1 MHNYPFEGLISSK
14 QYEEQYI
21 KPAVG
26 SPLPRTKS
34 RVKSEENEY
43 MFLEDLRLRALPYD
57 RGASKGFSLDINS
70 SDEKTLDL
78 VRDAIPALHYRHGRL
93 EESFRDY
100 IQGALPVLAT
110 GTLYLEIEYFWDPEN
125 EEGRPIAFRLDML
138 RPEFV
143 TKRYRKYHYLTP
155 DQSEVDDEDN
165 DDEHWSKRPIDQK
178 VLIVVS
184 LPRQLRRELDRT
196 LRVIKATGPELNVLL
211 DFANGVYGENS
222 GFNFSAYQ
230 RMSHDI
236 VLRASKSVGWT
247 RRGAYTE
254 DLLDPEKAWRAMQ
267 FTRTIVKLRDI
278 ATQGLQQA
286 IDQAGSKIGFTA
298 ELKLSHVLTEEHLD
312 RLESELEAGTRP
324 IGDMFSPKAHP

>member
-1 MHNYPFEGLISSK
+1 MNRYPFEGLVSSK
-14 QYEEQYI
+14 NHREKHI

-26 SPLPRTKS
+26 SRLPRTNS
-34 RVKSEENEY
+34 RIKFGENEY

-57 RGASKGFSLDINS
+57 RGENKGFNLDINS

-78 VRDAIPALHYRHGRL
+78 VRDAIPALHYRHGQL

-100 IQGALPVLAT
+100 IHSALPALAK

-125 EEGRPIAFRLDML
+125 QEGRPVAFRLDML
-138 RPEFV
+138 RSELV
-143 TKRYRKYHYLTP
+143 TKRFRKYYYSAL
-155 DQSEVDDEDN
+155 DQSKVDD
-165 DDEHWSKRPIDQK
+165 DDDKHWSKRPIDPK

-211 DFANGVYGENS
+211 DFANGVHGENS
-222 GFNFSAYQ
+222 GFSFSTYQ

-247 RRGAYTE
+247 AVR
-254 DLLDPEKAWRAMQ
+254 
-267 FTRTIVKLRDI
+267 I
-278 ATQGLQQA
+278 
-286 IDQAGSKIGFTA
+286 
-298 ELKLSHVLTEEHLD
+298 LSCF
-312 RLESELEAGTRP
+312 P
-324 IGDMFSPKAHP
+324 INLSNT